1 MNDRPHLDE
10 DALAELRDVMEDE
23 FELLIRTYVADS
35 RSRMSALRDACD
47 RQDPDLFAKAAHS
60 FKGSCINIGAPRLGD
75 ICLQAEQL
83 GKTGDLASAP
93 GLLAQMEEEF
103 SVVADRL
110 EHMAG

>member
-10 DALAELRDVMEDE
+10 DALAELKDVMEDE
-23 FELLIRTYVADS
+23 FELLIKTYLADS
-35 RSRMSALRDACD
+35 QSRMSALRDACD